1 MNIHFSINIVTTIIK
16 LLGIIPLALL
26 VDGIFRKLLARMQNK
41 VGPPIIQPFYDIVKL
56 FGKKRSDSKGY
67 KNILFRIIPFL
78 YFLSTYSLFLFL
90 LGIVK
95 FQFDFILFIYI
106 IILSSAMYILL
117 GLVSNSPF
125 GAFGSMRDM
134 LLMICYEI
142 ALTVSLFSFI
152 VYSDVL
158 SLSQLNESW
167 LILKLPLASLCLVVV
182 ALVETRITPFDTA
195 EAETEIMGSVETEY
209 SGKGLGFIELSRQ
222 LRLLFFV
229 IMLTKFLFNPVGILY
244 FILFSV
250 LMFFILLFSQA
261 TTARYRMDQTFNVLI
276 IVLIVSVIEFIR
288 IHFWIF

>member
-1 MNIHFSINIVTTIIK
+1 
-16 LLGIIPLALL
+16 
-26 VDGIFRKLLARMQNK
+26 R

-56 FGKKRSDSKGY
+56 FGKKKSDSKGQ
-67 KNILFRIIPFL
+67 KSILFRLVPFL
-78 YFLSTYSLFLFL
+78 YFISTYALFLFI

-117 GLVSNSPF
+117 GLVANSPF

-142 ALTVSLFSFI
+142 ALTVCVFSFV

-167 LILKLPLASLCLVVV
+167 LILKLSLASLCMIVV

-209 SGKGLGFIELSRQ
+209 SGKSLGFIELSRQ
-222 LRLLFFV
+222 LRLLFF
-229 IMLTKFLFNPVGILY
+229 ILLLIKFLFNPATGIS
-244 FILFSV
+244 FILFFI
-250 LMFFILLFSQA
+250 LMFFILLFSEV
-261 TTARYRMDQTFNVLI
+261 TTARYRTDQTFNVLLF
-276 IVLIVSVIEFIR
+276 VLTLSVIEFIR
-288 IHFWIF
+288 LYFWVL